1 MRTVTDRS
9 LATLTAGELMSPQV
23 VRLPE
28 EMALNDAARLLLRNQ
43 IGGAP
48 VVDDDGKCVGVFSTT
63 DFLRQSEK
71 REEPS
76 ESSTVPLPVTCSF
89 LVKHKLADGEEVV
102 GCTLPLGVCPIQVV
116 QDGPNGTIMIVCS
129 QPHSVPTDWQV
140 VDLETLPTDKVSCF
154 MTPDP
159 VTVQAETSLPVLARM
174 MIDAHIHRIIVVDTE
189 GTPIGVVSSTDL
201 LAALAYSHIET

>member
-1 MRTVTDRS
+1 
-9 LATLTAGELMSPQV
+9 MSPHV

-28 EMALNDAARLLLRNQ
+28 EMALNDAARLLLRNH

-63 DFLRQSEK
+63 DFLRKSETHPEVK
-71 REEPS
+71 
-76 ESSTVPLPVTCSF
+76 ESSAEPLPMTCSF
-89 LVKHKLADGEEVV
+89 QAKHRLPDGEEIV

-116 QDGPNGTIMIVCS
+116 QDGPNGEIMIICS

-140 VDLETLPTDKVSCF
+140 VDLENLPTDKVHCY

-159 VTVQAETSLPVLARM
+159 VTVHADSSLPVLARM
-174 MIDAHIHRIIVVDTE
+174 MLDAHIHRIIVVGTE
-189 GTPIGVVSSTDL
+189 GRPVGVVSSTDV
-201 LAALAYSHIET
+201 LAALAYSHTET